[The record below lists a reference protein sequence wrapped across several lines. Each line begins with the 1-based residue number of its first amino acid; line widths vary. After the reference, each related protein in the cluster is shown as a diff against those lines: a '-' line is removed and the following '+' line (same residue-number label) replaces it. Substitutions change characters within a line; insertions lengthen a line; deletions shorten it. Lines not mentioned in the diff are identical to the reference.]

1 MTGHMAT
8 AEIVEP
14 YAQALMA
21 IATEHDLVDTIG
33 DDMAQILELLKS
45 SEELRQFITNPIIK
59 PPTKKAVLAQLLEG
73 QVHDYSFRF
82 LGLLTDRGRILFLGD
97 VCVQY
102 QALLRQLKNIALAQV
117 TSAVELNDAQKD
129 QIRDRVK
136 GFTNANDVE
145 LDIQVDR
152 DLIGGVIIR
161 VGSQVLD
168 VSLRG
173 QLRRLA
179 LSLS

>member
-33 DDMAQILELLKS
+33 DDVAQILELLKS

-59 PPTKKAVLAQLLEG
+59 PPTKKAVLTQLLEG
-73 QVHDYSFRF
+73 KVHDYTFRF
-82 LGLLTDRGRILFLGD
+82 LRLLTDRGRILFLGD
-97 VCVQY
+97 VCAQY
-102 QALLRQLKNIALAQV
+102 QDLLRQLKNIALAQV
-117 TSAVELNDAQKD
+117 TSAVELNDAQKE

-145 LDIQVDR
+145 LDIQVDP